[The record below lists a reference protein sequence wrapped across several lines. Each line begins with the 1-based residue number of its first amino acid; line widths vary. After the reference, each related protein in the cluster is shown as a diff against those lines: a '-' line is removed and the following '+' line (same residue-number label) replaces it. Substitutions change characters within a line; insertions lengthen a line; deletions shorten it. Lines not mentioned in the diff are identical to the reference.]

1 MNTPKDTASILYPDE
16 APASNPPDYFVAQF
30 NAATSRL
37 AGRGPRQADD
47 AEAVLYP
54 DDQPKDA
61 APSQRPAARA
71 KPEAKGDDEPA
82 TLTYADAAKFDATE
96 ATSFFDQSALAAMQD
111 GDRERAAEL
120 GQAGKALVADMK
132 AAGTDHAVFNE
143 ALRAFNEA
151 DGEALSED
159 QRAERAE
166 ATMAQLQAELGPR
179 FDADL
184 AAAQALIRDLDMVA
198 PGLIHSLN
206 ASGAGNHP
214 KIIKAAIAEAKRRGY
229 GRR

>member
-1 MNTPKDTASILYPDE
+1 MTDLNALYPDDVPSGH
-16 APASNPPDYFVAQF
+16 APARSAGPVA
-30 NAATSRL
+30 
-37 AGRGPRQADD
+37 RQADG

-61 APSQRPAARA
+61 GPSQRPAARA
-71 KPEAKGDDEPA
+71 KPQGDDEPA
-82 TLTYADAAKFDATE
+82 TLTYADAAKFDPTE
-96 ATSFFDQSALAAMQD
+96 ANSMFTQRALAAMQE
-111 GDRERAAEL
+111 GDRDNAAEWSAA
-120 GQAGKALVADMK
+120 GQALVADMK

-166 ATMAQLQAELGPR
+166 ATMAELVADYGATL
-179 FDADL
+179 DADL
-184 AAAQALIRDLDMVA
+184 ALARRLIRDLDATVA
-198 PGLIHSLN
+198 PGLIASLE
-206 ASGAGNHP
+206 ASGAGSHP
-214 KIIKAAIAEAKRRGY
+214 KLIRAAITEARRRY